1 MLNPSAMAAAMVSG
15 DDHHLLGEPVA
26 QALYNPVKIVEG
38 MTMREYAPPDV
49 LAFLHEHW
57 HSYSPLSPLW
67 YYGFALWYI
76 VSGLISVFGN
86 ILVLYIFLKHQPLR
100 TPSNMLVMNLALSDL
115 CIMGTLFPE
124 CVINFLCGGV
134 WQFGE
139 YACIVHAFCGALFGY
154 GQITTLVFVSFD
166 RYNVI
171 VRGFAAKPLSYM
183 KVFVFVTFIWLYAAF
198 WSIGPFFGFGGY
210 ALDGIMASCSF
221 DYLNLDPGNVSYI
234 WGCFAFCF
242 CLPLALIV
250 LCYYNIVKAVWA
262 HEKALKDQ
270 AKKMNVASLRSNDDA
285 AKQSAEIRIAKVA
298 MINITLW
305 VIAWTPFAVI
315 CLIGITGDQK
325 LLTPLVSTLPI
336 LFAKTSCVYNPLIYA
351 ISHPKFRQ
359 CAKKDLPWLC
369 INEPIKDNQSTAS
382 DATKVE
388 A

>member
-1 MLNPSAMAAAMVSG
+1 MDSTLGM
-15 DDHHLLGEPVA
+15 GEPVA
-26 QALYNPVKIVEG
+26 AALYNPVRIQDG
-38 MTMREYAPPDV
+38 QTMREYAPPDV

-57 HSYSPLSPLW
+57 WKFSPLSPLW

-76 VSGLISVFGN
+76 VSGFISVFGN
-86 ILVLYIFLKHQPLR
+86 ILVLYIFTKHAPLR

-124 CVINFLCGGV
+124 CVINFMCGGV

-139 YACIVHAFCGALFGY
+139 YACIIHAFCGALFGY
-154 GQITTLVFVSFD
+154 GQITTLVFISYD

-171 VRGFAAKPLSYM
+171 VRGFAAKPLTYF
-183 KVFVFVTFIWLYAAF
+183 KVFIILCFVWVYATL
-198 WSIGPFFGFGGY
+198 WSIGPLFGFGGY

-221 DYLNLDPGNVSYI
+221 DYLNLSPQNTSYI
-234 WGCFAFCF
+234 WTCFIFCY
-242 CLPLALIV
+242 CLPLGIIV
-250 LCYYNIVKAVWA
+250 ICYYFIVKAVWA
-262 HEKALKDQ
+262 HEAALKEQ
-270 AKKMNVASLRSNDDA
+270 AKKMNVASLRSNEDA

-315 CLIGITGDQK
+315 CLIGITGDQS

-359 CAKKDLPWLC
+359 CCKKDLPWIC
-369 INEPIKDNQSTAS
+369 INEPVKDNQSTAS

-388 A
+388 T

>member
-1 MLNPSAMAAAMVSG
+1 
-15 DDHHLLGEPVA
+15 
-26 QALYNPVKIVEG
+26 
-38 MTMREYAPPDV
+38 
-49 LAFLHEHW
+49 
-57 HSYSPLSPLW
+57 
-67 YYGFALWYI
+67 
-76 VSGLISVFGN
+76 
-86 ILVLYIFLKHQPLR
+86 
-100 TPSNMLVMNLALSDL
+100 MNLALSDL

-183 KVFVFVTFIWLYAAF
+183 KVFVFVTFIWLYASF

-242 CLPLALIV
+242 CLPLTLIV

-359 CAKKDLPWLC
+359 VKCLRQPSTIRKSQKIISTYLICQLLILYLRFLKLLFIIYSVPRRTCPGFALMNLSRTISPQLRTRPRLKLKKNTRLYFFSQEALHPL
-369 INEPIKDNQSTAS
+369 
-382 DATKVE
+382 VE
-388 A
+388 HQTSSQNTDSRNGLFCDIHSSFIDIVYKITYFFCVK